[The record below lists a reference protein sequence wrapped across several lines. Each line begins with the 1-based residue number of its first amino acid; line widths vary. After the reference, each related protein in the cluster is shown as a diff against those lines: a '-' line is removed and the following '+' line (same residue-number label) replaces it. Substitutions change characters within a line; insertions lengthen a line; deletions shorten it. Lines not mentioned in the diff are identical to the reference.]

1 MSVPKSSNSADIE
14 DARLVARAREGDRE
28 AFSELVRRYH
38 ERIFNTVYALV
49 GDRDDADDLTQEVFL
64 KAYRS
69 LSGFRGQSRFYTWL
83 YRIGVNRCLD
93 WMKSRNRRRD
103 LSLERE
109 GWDGFEDP
117 VGGTRPEASD
127 ARVQR
132 GELQTILKRALETL
146 APEYRSAVVLREI
159 DGLAYEEIACVLGC
173 SVGTVKSRLFR
184 ARMKLRGVLEED
196 YEVWNKGM
204 L

>member
-1 MSVPKSSNSADIE
+1 MSVPESSNSADIE
-14 DARLVARAREGDRE
+14 DANLVARARDGDRD

-69 LSGFRGQSRFYTWL
+69 LPGFRGQSRFYTWL
-83 YRIGVNRCLD
+83 YRIGVNLCLD

-103 LSLERE
+103 LWLEQE
-109 GWDGFEDP
+109 GWDGREDP
-117 VGGTRPEASD
+117 VGGRRPEASD

-132 GELQTILKRALETL
+132 RELQAILKRALETL
-146 APEYRSAVVLREI
+146 APEYRSVVVLREI
-159 DGLAYEEIACVLGC
+159 DGLAYGEIACALGC

-184 ARMKLRGVLEED
+184 ARMKLRGVLEEA
-196 YEVWNKGM
+196 YEVWNQR
-204 L
+204 